1 MSPSEEP
8 SPPNDNIHGELNPQS
23 LAKKISSEKALP
35 RRSVTFLELLLETN
49 DDCWGS
55 WMDEKAEHLLYGSMN
70 QGYMMQCQKWLFPHW
85 NGRTKDWV
93 LSPCGRVFGEI
104 RRTFTVAETVDL
116 KVVKRPRKLWLQMYL
131 LWYFCHPVLET
142 GEAYSQLNNNSFRG
156 KTLNEEQDWTL
167 SRTQRDAVDAH
178 LAQTNQIVV

>member
-1 MSPSEEP
+1 MLHLLTHHSAMRSVGHSFSACSHWPNQTKLMPYLFQGYWMSPSEEL
-8 SPPNDNIHGELNPQS
+8 SPPNDNIHGGLNPQS
-23 LAKKISSEKALP
+23 IAKKISSEKALP

-93 LSPCGRVFGEI
+93 LSPCGHVFGEI
-104 RRTFTVAETVDL
+104 RRTFTVAETVDENSRL
-116 KVVKRPRKLWLQMYL
+116 TPNVPALIFLSSYAGNGRGL
-131 LWYFCHPVLET
+131 LT
-142 GEAYSQLNNNSFRG
+142 A
-156 KTLNEEQDWTL
+156 EQ
-167 SRTQRDAVDAH
+167 
-178 LAQTNQIVV
+178 